1 MNAKRK
7 QVETVKPKEKK
18 EINNQNEN
26 LLSKKESKTSQ
37 HIGHHFRKVR
47 ERKHYSLEEISKV
60 LRIGERYLEAIEEG
74 NIEILPE
81 RVYTLGFV
89 RAYAQYLGEK
99 PTKCVEQFKQQT
111 LLENQAVQLN
121 LPDALRKST
130 TPNKMYLLISIGVA
144 ITVLLLLF
152 LVKSFSQEKQEIP
165 DLIPSE
171 KTLSRLETNDSA
183 QIKFHNSATKNLDER
198 DSSNSLSIMSP
209 TQEASIKVN
218 ESTPSSDG
226 EKQLEDLKDSKTLNQ
241 SSDKNAV
248 LENNLQIT
256 STHIKLTCIEET
268 WVQIKD
274 AQGNIILVK
283 TMLPGES
290 YEVPQK
296 EGLILL
302 TGNAG
307 GLNITVGN
315 APSKSLGAKGE
326 VKDNILLDD
335 ESLLSYLKAH

>member
-7 QVETVKPKEKK
+7 QVKTVKFKEN
-18 EINNQNEN
+18 EEVNNKDEN
-26 LLSKKESKTSQ
+26 VLSKKESKNLQ
-37 HIGHHFRKVR
+37 HIGYHFRKIR
-47 ERKHYSLEEISKV
+47 ERKHFSLEEISKV
-60 LRIGERYLEAIEEG
+60 LRIGERYLEGIEEG
-74 NIEILPE
+74 NREILPE

-99 PTKCVEQFKQQT
+99 PTKCVEQFKQQI

-144 ITVLLLLF
+144 FTVLLFLF
-152 LVKSFSQEKQEIP
+152 LIKSFSQEKQEIP
-165 DLIPSE
+165 DLSPSE
-171 KTLSRLETNDSA
+171 KTFTRSEKNDPA
-183 QIKFHNSATKNLDER
+183 QTKFQD
-198 DSSNSLSIMSP
+198 
-209 TQEASIKVN
+209 
-218 ESTPSSDG
+218 
-226 EKQLEDLKDSKTLNQ
+226 
-241 SSDKNAV
+241 SSDKNLGEQNPSNLSSILSPTNETNIKVNDATHSNRDGSPSEASKENKILDQSLDKNV
-248 LENNLQIT
+248 VAENNLQET
-256 STHIKLTCIEET
+256 STNIKLTCTEVT

-274 AQGNIILVK
+274 AQGNTILVK

-296 EGLILL
+296 EGLVLF

-307 GLNITVGN
+307 GLNITIGN

-326 VKDNILLDD
+326 VKHNILLDA